1 MRNAV
6 LLLITLLTATPGLA
20 ENLAL
25 RRPYTLSHPPNYPF
39 CTDPGDATDLTDGIR
54 YDPRGTSLW
63 TQKTSVGWALG
74 EQFKQIEIDLGQ
86 LCRISAVTIETA
98 ADARSQG
105 TFPLSVMVFLSDDGK
120 SYNFAGELINEAI
133 NQNRY
138 VVHTFQ
144 LTGLKEQGRYVRLQ
158 TIRGGFYVFCDE
170 IEVQGTRAAGLR
182 PQTRPL
188 NVAATLALAKQR
200 VSVLR
205 QNNSSLSL
213 LAEAHARL
221 TAEQDAH
228 PAATQAAR
236 AGLAQLKQAILART
250 QAHPIDFYKGIPF
263 TPLDQ
268 RTGEVVGAFLA
279 ATGRDPLEMEA
290 VNPWADHL
298 PFDGKPSPPAIR
310 VPHLLAGEW
319 AEMAFNVTNATAQQR
334 AVSVAVTGLPD
345 GIIRL
350 QEVIFVEA
358 FGFRIRADALLP
370 LKGML
375 DLPAGISKQIWLSID
390 TRSLA
395 PGTYTG
401 TLQLS
406 DGRLLE
412 RQPFSFVVTPL
423 KMPAQASLDIN
434 VFSYLHL
441 NLGVADP
448 AGMARDLAEHY
459 VNNQTVISPY
469 LPQPRVNA
477 AGDSIGPMDFSK
489 MDAYMDRL
497 PQTRRWTLWTGF
509 EWDHRQMVPI
519 AGQPRRQKVFAHWLK
534 EVIQHM
540 KQKGYGYDQF
550 AFLWIDEP
558 NQENMRKI
566 VKPASDV
573 LREVDPRAQVWL
585 DISSDNTE
593 TSLAAYENAVDIWC
607 PTSEKLGWDF
617 WQGKQTWHYDSAS
630 DKSRSPAGH
639 YRIKAWKSLAYG
651 TTGNAFWTY
660 TDNAHLWD
668 DYAGNPSYSV
678 VYDGPDGVVS
688 SKRWDAYRA
697 GVEDHEL
704 GQLLKATLARARS
717 AGTADTSQVKAA
729 QRTLDSWVE
738 RILATPYDPALAEH
752 AHQALLQ
759 QLLKLRPK
767 R

>member
-6 LLLITLLTATPGLA
+6 LLLITLLNTTLGLA

-25 RRPYTLSHPPNYPF
+25 RRPYTLSHPPNYPY

-74 EQFKQIEIDLGQ
+74 EQFKRIEIDLGEI
-86 LCRISAVTIETA
+86 CRITAVTIETA

-105 TFPLSVMVFLSDDGK
+105 TFPLSVMVFLSDDGE
-120 SYNFAGELINEAI
+120 SYSFAGELINEAV

-144 LTGLKEQGRYVRLQ
+144 LNDLEEQGRYVRLQ

-170 IEVQGTRAAGLR
+170 IEVLGTRAAGLR

-188 NVAATLALAKQR
+188 NAAAALALAKQR
-200 VSVLR
+200 VPVLR

-213 LAEAHARL
+213 LAEARARL

-228 PAATQAAR
+228 PAATQAA
-236 AGLAQLKQAILART
+236 LSDLDDLKQAILSRT

-263 TPLDQ
+263 TPLDH
-268 RTGEVVGAFLA
+268 RTGEIVGAFLA
-279 ATGRDPLEMEA
+279 TTGRDPLGVEA

-298 PFDGKPSPPAIR
+298 PFNGKPSPPAIR
-310 VPHLLAGEW
+310 APHLLAGEW
-319 AEMAFNVTNATAQQR
+319 AEMAFNVTNSTATQR
-334 AVSVAVTGLPD
+334 AVSVAVAGLPK
-345 GIIRL
+345 GAIRL
-350 QEVIFVEA
+350 QEVVFVEA
-358 FGFRIRADALLP
+358 FGFRTRADALLP
-370 LKGML
+370 LKETL
-375 DLPAGISKQIWLSID
+375 ELPAGICKQIWLSID
-390 TRSLA
+390 TRNLA
-395 PGTYTG
+395 PGAYAG
-401 TLQLS
+401 TLRLS
-406 DGRLLE
+406 DGRLLKT
-412 RQPFSFVVTPL
+412 QPFSFVVTPL

-459 VNNQTVISPY
+459 VNNQTIISPY

-489 MDAYMDRL
+489 MDVYMDRL

-519 AGQPRRQKVFAHWLK
+519 AGQPRRQKIFAQWLK

-573 LREVDPRAQVWL
+573 LRQVDPQAQVWL
-585 DISSDNTE
+585 DISSDNTAA
-593 TSLAAYENAVDIWC
+593 SLAAYENCVDIWC
-607 PTSEKLGWDF
+607 PTSEKLGWEF
-617 WQGKQTWHYDSAS
+617 WQGKHTWHYDSAS

-639 YRIKAWKSLAYG
+639 YRSKAWKSLAHG

-660 TDNAHLWD
+660 TDNSHLWD
-668 DYAGNPSYSV
+668 DYAGNPTYSV

-697 GVEDHEL
+697 GVEDYEL
-704 GQLLKATLARARS
+704 GQLLKAAIARTQSAGEADAARAL
-717 AGTADTSQVKAA
+717 VA
-729 QRTLDSWVE
+729 QQALDSWIE
-738 RILATPYDPALAEH
+738 QILAAPHDPALAER

-759 QLLKLRPK
+759 QLLALQPSP
-767 R
+767 